1 MTYASQVGEDSNAN
15 MASGT
20 TRVAADLDTHQD
32 FQPASKGS
40 DLSLHD
46 IVARVFICT
55 HDLAEHL
62 DQSI

>member
-32 FQPASKGS
+32 FQPASKGYQGES
-40 DLSLHD
+40 SLDMHEGLS
-46 IVARVFICT
+46 
-55 HDLAEHL
+55 
-62 DQSI
+62 